1 MKRGRSMFDVAFIVL
16 GKVVFDIHR
25 EIEGGSGCGKRAKG
39 EVIRVYSRHS
49 RRKGCRKS
57 Y

>member
-1 MKRGRSMFDVAFIVL
+1 MFDVAFIVL

-25 EIEGGSGCGKRAKG
+25 EIEGDSGCGKRAKG

-49 RRKGCRKS
+49 RQKGCRKS